1 MLTCVENKYY
11 NANKERLASF
21 SLSLLIK
28 QAPNGVNDE
37 VRKYLNN

>member
-1 MLTCVENKYY
+1 MLICVENRYY
-11 NANKERLASF
+11 NANKDRLASF
-21 SLSLLIK
+21 SLLIK